1 MYVFEYVFVPVFV
14 LCLYLSSN
22 MYLYLYS
29 NVDLYFVFNDEE
41 EGVLDL
47 NLYSPLEGRHIETV
61 DDA

>member
-1 MYVFEYVFVPVFV
+1 MLYVFKYGFVSVFV
-14 LCLYLSSN
+14 LCL
-22 MYLYLYS
+22 YLYLYS
-29 NVDLYFVFNDEE
+29 NVDLYLYFYLINDEE